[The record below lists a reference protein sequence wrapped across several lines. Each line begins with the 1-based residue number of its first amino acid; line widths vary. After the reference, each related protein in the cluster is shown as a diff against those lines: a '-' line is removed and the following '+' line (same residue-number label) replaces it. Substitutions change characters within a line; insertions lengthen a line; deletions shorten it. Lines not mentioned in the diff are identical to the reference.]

1 MAEAAL
7 WTIELVLGIDL
18 IDAVRIAGAMTVR
31 LYHAPNSRSA
41 RVRWLLEEIGAD
53 YELTVVT
60 GDERSSDEHRLRH
73 PLGRVPAL
81 ETDEGTLFE
90 TAALCLHLAERHPE
104 ADLLPTEGSFDRAL
118 VYQWIS
124 VGLTEIEPFL
134 AEAVR
139 AAESDPGRAE
149 AARERARSGVQ
160 VAESALEQ
168 HEFLVGDRFSVA
180 DILCGSNLFSARRA
194 ELTTNAPAVDAYLAR
209 LEARPA
215 RKRAYETTD

>member
-1 MAEAAL
+1 
-7 WTIELVLGIDL
+7 
-18 IDAVRIAGAMTVR
+18 MTVR

-53 YELTVVT
+53 YDVTVVT
-60 GDERSSDEHRLRH
+60 REQRSSDEHRRRH

-81 ETDEGTLFE
+81 ETNEGTLS
-90 TAALCLHLAERHPE
+90 TAALCLHLAEQHPE
-104 ADLLPTEGSFDRAL
+104 AGLLPPEGSFDRAL

-134 AEAVR
+134 AEAAR
-139 AAESDPGRAE
+139 AQESDPERAQ
-149 AARERARSGVQ
+149 AARERARGGVH
-160 VAESALEQ
+160 VAEATLS
-168 HEFLVGDRFSVA
+168 HHDFLVGDAFSVA
-180 DILCGSNLFSARRA
+180 DVLCGSNLFSARRA
-194 ELTTNAPAVDAYLAR
+194 ELTADAPAVAAYLDR

>member
-1 MAEAAL
+1 MA
-7 WTIELVLGIDL
+7 
-18 IDAVRIAGAMTVR
+18 VR

-53 YELTVVT
+53 YDVTVVT
-60 GDERSSDEHRLRH
+60 REERSSDEHRRRH

-104 ADLLPTEGSFDRAL
+104 AGLLPPEGSFDRAL

-134 AEAVR
+134 AEAAR

-149 AARERARSGVQ
+149 VARERARSGVQ
-160 VAESALEQ
+160 VVNAALE
-168 HEFLVGDRFSVA
+168 HHDFLVGDRFSVA

-194 ELTTNAPAVDAYLAR
+194 ELITDAPAVAAYLDR